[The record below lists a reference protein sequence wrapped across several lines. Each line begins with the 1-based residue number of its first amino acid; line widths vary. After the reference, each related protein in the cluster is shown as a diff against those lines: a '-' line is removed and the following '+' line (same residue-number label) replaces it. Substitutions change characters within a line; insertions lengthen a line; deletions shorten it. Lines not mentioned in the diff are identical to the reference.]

1 MCMLNLSKVLLYKFH
16 DYITNK
22 YASNSIL
29 LLTGTASLMYEI
41 KIEDVYEYFSKD
53 KEMFY
58 FSNCSTKS

>member
-1 MCMLNLSKVLLYKFH
+1 MYKFH

-22 YASNSIL
+22 HANNSIL
-29 LLTGTASLMYEI
+29 LLTGTGSLMYEI